1 MVKLLLWGLI
11 FAIGYFYLKPRLD
24 AGKPR
29 EDVLDD
35 EDFITVKVPKKKK
48 QKENHRDTTYHF
60 MYHNL

>member
-48 QKENHRDTTYHF
+48 QKEDEELTDF
-60 MYHNL
+60 EEIE

>member
-11 FAIGYFYLKPRLD
+11 FTIGYFYLKPRLD

-48 QKENHRDTTYHF
+48 QKEDEELTDF
-60 MYHNL
+60 EEIE